1 MRDWVYWSVA
11 IKGFFMD
18 WAITIVLMLCV
29 VIGGALSAAQA
40 TGVFTK
46 NLPEP
51 LRGQQSMQVGFAWM
65 LASIVPFWRGQPAL
79 GGIALFVGAVTFLKG
94 CLGVYGY
101 GKEKAREARLAAMA
115 HETKPSDVVLP
126 EGPYPTGKSAS
137 KRRRRAARQAALD
150 AGSLPSRSDTQE
162 CAPTKR

>member
-1 MRDWVYWSVA
+1 
-11 IKGFFMD
+11 MD

-137 KRRRRAARQAALD
+137 KRRRRAARKAALD
-150 AGSLPSRSDTQE
+150 AGSLPRRSDT
-162 CAPTKR
+162 